1 MSIVTARIDL
11 SNGSPRPVRTIC
23 TRMQNAI
30 SLLASLRGERPADAI
45 APPQWN
51 IGRQHGADG
60 DARGLRQR
68 IRLNQRRDRSPDT
81 SASTAA
87 AAAKSAETSV
97 SRCSKKSFVLRFL

>member
-45 APPQWN
+45 APPQGN
-51 IGRQHGADG
+51 IGV
-60 DARGLRQR
+60 
-68 IRLNQRRDRSPDT
+68 
-81 SASTAA
+81 SAAPTGMTAGYV
-87 AAAKSAETSV
+87 KGSG
-97 SRCSKKSFVLRFL
+97 